1 MSEFILFVGAL
12 VVVYLLPGPDMVL
25 VLQTGASAGRGPA
38 IATGAGLALAR
49 AAHVAFAGLGL
60 AALLTTS
67 PMAFEVVRFVGS
79 AYLLW
84 LGLEILRSEYSGD
97 DAIQINGPNQSSSH
111 GTALWR
117 GFLTNILNPKAL
129 LFCSVLLPQF
139 IVPGE
144 QGLGVQFLMLGMTLV
159 VVGLAFDL
167 TYATAGSLL
176 SGWMSRRPLA
186 QRAQSWTFG
195 TLLIGFAL
203 RLILMPHP

>member
-12 VVVYLLPGPDMVL
+12 FVVYLLPGPDMVL

-49 AAHVAFAGLGL
+49 AAHVALAGLGL

-67 PMAFEVVRFVGS
+67 PMAFEVVRLVGS
-79 AYLLW
+79 TYLLW
-84 LGLEILRSEYSGD
+84 LGLQILRSEYSGE
-97 DAIQINGPNQSSSH
+97 DAIQINRSKRPSSH
-111 GTALWR
+111 RSALSR

-167 TYATAGSLL
+167 TYATVGSLL
-176 SGWMSRRPLA
+176 SGWMSKRPLA
-186 QRAQSWTFG
+186 RRVQSWAFAA
-195 TLLIGFAL
+195 LLIGFAL
-203 RLILMPHP
+203 RLVLMPHP

>member
-1 MSEFILFVGAL
+1 MSEFILFIGAL

-49 AAHVAFAGLGL
+49 AAHVALAGLGL

-67 PMAFEVVRFVGS
+67 PMAFEVVRFVGA

-84 LGLEILRSEYSGD
+84 LGLEILRSEYGQP
-97 DAIQINGPNQSSSH
+97 DALQIQRHAQPPSH
-111 GTALWR
+111 GTALCR

-144 QGLGVQFLMLGMTLV
+144 HELGIQFLFLGMTLV

-176 SGWMSRRPLA
+176 SGWMARRPFA
-186 QRAQSWTFG
+186 QRAQSWACAAI
-195 TLLIGFAL
+195 LIGFAL
-203 RLILMPHP
+203 RLVLMPHP

>member
-1 MSEFILFVGAL
+1 MSEFTLFIGAL

-25 VLQTGASAGRGPA
+25 VLQTGANAGRGPA

-49 AAHVAFAGLGL
+49 AAHVALAGLGL

-67 PMAFEVVRFVGS
+67 PMAFEVVRFVGA

-84 LGLEILRSEYSGD
+84 LGLEILRSEYSERE
-97 DAIQINGPNQSSSH
+97 AMQIERGREPPSH
-111 GTALWR
+111 GTALCR

-139 IVPGE
+139 ITPGGE
-144 QGLGVQFLMLGMTLV
+144 GLGVQFLMLGMTLV

-167 TYATAGSLL
+167 TYATAGSWL
-176 SGWMSRRPLA
+176 SGWISRRPLA
-186 QRAQSWTFG
+186 QRAQNWAFAV
-195 TLLIGFAL
+195 LLIGFAL
-203 RLILMPHP
+203 RLVVMPHP

>member
-67 PMAFEVVRFVGS
+67 PMAFEVVRFVGA

-97 DAIQINGPNQSSSH
+97 DAVQINGPKRSSSH

-167 TYATAGSLL
+167 TYATAGSSL

-186 QRAQSWTFG
+186 QRAQSWTFAA
-195 TLLIGFAL
+195 LLIGFAL
-203 RLILMPHP
+203 RLVLMPHP